1 MRTAGPPQAEA
12 TSTGAEAAL
21 HWFPAGFN
29 ADTRTLRITCDSP
42 AWATK
47 LRLEQRQLLTKLNA
61 ARPDTVR
68 AIDIR
73 VGQATPAPT
82 PDTEPVAP
90 VRPTTD
96 PAPAPTAPPPADS
109 VAYQQLRQQMREQT
123 QARQATLDEEAAAR
137 EEILRRHY
145 NRLRKPERDH
155 RPPIQDEQALAEAAR
170 ARELLARHHA
180 AVAVVRGHTVPL
192 RTARQSQPA
201 LTRGAA

>member
-1 MRTAGPPQAEA
+1 MKAIPGPVRTAGPPQAEA
-12 TSTGAEAAL
+12 TSTGADAAL

-68 AIDIR
+68 A
-73 VGQATPAPT
+73 
-82 PDTEPVAP
+82 
-90 VRPTTD
+90 
-96 PAPAPTAPPPADS
+96 
-109 VAYQQLRQQMREQT
+109 
-123 QARQATLDEEAAAR
+123 
-137 EEILRRHY
+137 
-145 NRLRKPERDH
+145 
-155 RPPIQDEQALAEAAR
+155 
-170 ARELLARHHA
+170 RELLARHHA